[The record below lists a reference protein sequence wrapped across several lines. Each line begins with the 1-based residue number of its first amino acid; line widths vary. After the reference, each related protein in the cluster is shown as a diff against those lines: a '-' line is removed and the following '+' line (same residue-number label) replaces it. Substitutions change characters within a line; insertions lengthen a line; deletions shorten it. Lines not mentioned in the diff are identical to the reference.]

1 MFARLVNMAKT
12 PDEVKKDMAD
22 CVPTMSSDGKPTGP
36 MYPWGLSISLE
47 DDALAKLGLAGD
59 MPDVG
64 DIVQFNAIA
73 KVTSVSQNEREGTDG
88 TKSMCCRVE
97 LQITDMGIPGTN
109 EADRSAEKSEQRRKR
124 FYGSSTEAMAADSDA
139 G

>member
-1 MFARLVNMAKT
+1 MFARLINMAKT
-12 PDEVKKDMAD
+12 PDEVKKDVAMD
-22 CVPTMSSDGKPTGP
+22 CAPTVGGKVSAP
-36 MYPWGLSISLE
+36 MYPWGLAISLE

-109 EADRSAEKSEQRRKR
+109 EADRSEEKSQQRRKR
-124 FYGSSTEAMAADSDA
+124 FYGSSTEAMGADTDD
-139 G
+139 